1 MGFNDPFRKIIS
13 SSCFFPPEM
22 GNVLRRSCRSRSTSV
37 ADWPA
42 PMTAICKGA
51 EGLHRE
57 EKKASADEMYEALW
71 ITRG

>member
-1 MGFNDPFRKIIS
+1 
-13 SSCFFPPEM
+13 
-22 GNVLRRSCRSRSTSV
+22 
-37 ADWPA
+37 
-42 PMTAICKGA
+42 MTAICKGA